1 MSVVQSQISR
11 KIRIQGIFSRLY
23 DLLAGT
29 DREILHSAGLVIHD
43 RTSVLID
50 LIGESGLA
58 VIFLGVKHK
67 TFPFAIHDEFFL
79 E

>member
-58 VIFLGVKHK
+58 VIFRG
-67 TFPFAIHDEFFL
+67 
-79 E
+79 

>member
-11 KIRIQGIFSRLY
+11 KIRVQGILSRLY

-29 DREILHSAGLVIHD
+29 DREILHSARLVIHD
-43 RTSVLID
+43 RASVLVN
-50 LIGESGLA
+50 LLGESGLA
-58 VIFLGVKHK
+58 VIFLGIEYEA
-67 TFPFAIHDEFFL
+67 FPFAIHDEFFL